1 MLAGFRDALLQ
12 LLDLLRVGGEGLE
25 TLPDIEGTEYR
36 EDHVFDEEGV
46 EHGDNDD
53 VADRGPVHGE
63 LRDARVQEM
72 HEKERH
78 RAPAKGRAEADVAAE
93 VQRILAVIP
102 PLHVE
107 DVVHE
112 RAGDEL
118 ERGPDQHAH
127 QEGRDEVRAVGP
139 GEDEEKRAAGTVDR
153 KPRTVTEAAVH
164 EAHRLQRAV
173 GRLEAPAEDAVE
185 HKKPRP
191 LQQGVILKDL

>member
-1 MLAGFRDALLQ
+1 MLAGFRDAELQ
-12 LLDLLRVGGEGLE
+12 LPDFLRVCGEGLE
-25 TLPDIEGTEYR
+25 TLPNIEGAEYR
-36 EDHVFDEEGV
+36 EDQVLDEEGV
-46 EHGDNDD
+46 EHGHDD
-53 VADRGPVHGE
+53 DIADRGPVHGE
-63 LRDARVQEM
+63 LRYARVHEM

-78 RAPAKGRAEADVAAE
+78 RAPAEGRAEADIAAE

-107 DVVHE
+107 NVVHE

-118 ERGPDQHAH
+118 EAGADQHAH
-127 QEGRDEVRAVGP
+127 QEGHDEVRAVGP
-139 GEDEEKRAAGTVDR
+139 GEDEEKRAAGAVDR
-153 KPRTVTEAAVH
+153 EPRAVTEAAVH

-185 HKKPRP
+185 HEEPRP

>member
-1 MLAGFRDALLQ
+1 MLAGFRNAQLQ
-12 LLDLLRVGGEGLE
+12 LLNLLRICGEGLE

-36 EDHVFDEEGV
+36 EDHVFDEERV
-46 EHGDNDD
+46 EHGDDD
-53 VADRGPVHGE
+53 DIADRGPVHGE
-63 LRDARVQEM
+63 LCHTRMQEM

-78 RAPAKGRAEADVAAE
+78 RAPAEGRPEADVTAE

-102 PLHVE
+102 PFHVE

-118 ERGPDQHAH
+118 EAGADQHAH

-139 GEDEEKRAAGTVDR
+139 GEDEEKRAASAVDR
-153 KPRTVTEAAVH
+153 KPRAMTEAAVH

-185 HKKPRP
+185 HEKPRP